1 VAGVVGFF
9 VALSTITILL
19 RSYCRVIVV
28 KKFGLDDWSAVVS
41 WILFIFYCTFAL
53 SACHHGTGQHAWELP
68 PVEIPVGLKWW
79 WACEPVYVL
88 SNMALRLS
96 IGVQLLRIA
105 VSRTH
110 KLIIWITVVIFQVC
124 SLAFFL
130 LFVMQCL
137 PSKYFWERYTGGTG
151 TCINP
156 EITVNATYAYS
167 AVSCATDWILGLLP
181 ISLVWHLQM
190 TPRTKLMVAAIL
202 AMGAVASTAT
212 IVRMPYVD
220 DLSNQA
226 DFLYATTDVAIWS
239 TAETGI
245 GIAASAIATLRP
257 LARNFLSRSKLL
269 GGSTT
274 PHEGTGNPWPKSGS
288 NGYIRNRTGQ
298 GPDEF
303 DLRNDIGKNRGVT
316 TLVEAGNRDLERG
329 GETKSGIRRSMSGR
343 SDSVGPLTSGQK
355 WSNSSETQ
363 LTDISSEDGLHSN
376 QQGWPTGIRTT
387 TVTTVTQSTE
397 PIGQEK
403 EGFGMKTNCHV

>member
-1 VAGVVGFF
+1 
-9 VALSTITILL
+9 
-19 RSYCRVIVV
+19 
-28 KKFGLDDWSAVVS
+28 
-41 WILFIFYCTFAL
+41 
-53 SACHHGTGQHAWELP
+53 
-68 PVEIPVGLKWW
+68 
-79 WACEPVYVL
+79 
-88 SNMALRLS
+88 MALRLS

-105 VSRTH
+105 VSKTH
-110 KLIIWITVVIFQVC
+110 KYIIWITVIIFQVC

-137 PSKYFWERYTGGTG
+137 PSKYFWTRFTGGTG

-167 AVSCATDWILGLLP
+167 AVSCATDWTMGLLP

-212 IVRMPYVD
+212 IVRMPYVK
-220 DLSNQA
+220 DLSDQS

-257 LARNFLSRSKLL
+257 LVRNFLSRSKLL

-274 PHEGTGNPWPKSGS
+274 PHDGTGNPWPVSGS
-288 NGYIRNRTGQ
+288 NGYIRNRTGH
-298 GPDEF
+298 GADEF

-316 TLVEAGNRDLERG
+316 TLVEAGGNGERDLERG
-329 GETKSGIRRSMSGR
+329 GNVKSGVRRSMSGR

-363 LTDISSEDGLHSN
+363 LTDISSEDGLHSG
-376 QQGWPTGIRTT
+376 QQGGWPTGIRTT
-387 TVTTVTQSTE
+387 TVTTVTQSME
-397 PIGQEK
+397 PIGGLEK
-403 EGFGMKTNCHV
+403 EGFGMKTNCHT